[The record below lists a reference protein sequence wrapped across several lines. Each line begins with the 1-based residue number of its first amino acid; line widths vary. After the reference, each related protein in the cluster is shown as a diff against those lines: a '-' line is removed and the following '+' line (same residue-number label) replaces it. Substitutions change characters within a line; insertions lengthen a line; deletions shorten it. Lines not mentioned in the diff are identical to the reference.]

1 MRTVVILTACVVLC
15 ATVGC
20 ANTPQSITART
31 VRVTWEHDGTSVSV
45 TGMYDLWAR
54 EAVDVKVVGEWDE
67 RVVAQ
72 FNKEADRQWALWN
85 TTIAAVAAGAKELLP
100 LVLKGVMP

>member
-1 MRTVVILTACVVLC
+1 VLC

-54 EAVDVKVVGEWDE
+54 EAVDVKVVGAWDE
-67 RVVAQ
+67 KVLAQ
-72 FNKEADRQWALWN
+72 YNKESDRLWLFWG
-85 TTIAAVAAGAKELLP
+85 TTVTAISAGVKELVP
-100 LVLKGVMP
+100 ILVQMVKPGG